1 MPAQKVKAAPKG
13 TGTAT
18 LPRPRPRRPDG
29 RSKGPD
35 HAVVTVS
42 TDGTGAHD
50 ALEELEVRAA
60 TFLGEPTPT
69 GTGTPVVTPTGT
81 GTPVVTPTGT
91 GTPVG
96 TPTGTG
102 TPVVTPTG
110 TGTPTPTG
118 TPSGTGT
125 GTGVE
130 EPGGVVLEREERF
143 RQAPFR
149 EEEEAPLDRI
159 LAQRTA
165 TWTSDEDEEVTAPR
179 LRRQLELDDEPT
191 VIAPRQ
197 PDEFVCAACFLV
209 KRRELLADPAHRF
222 CRDCAA

>member
-29 RSKGPD
+29 RSKGLD
-35 HAVVTVS
+35 HPVVTLSTDGTGSTDGAGS
-42 TDGTGAHD
+42 TDGTGARD
-50 ALEELEVRAA
+50 ALEELEAPGA
-60 TFLGEPTPT
+60 TFLSEPTPT
-69 GTGTPVVTPTGT
+69 ETGTPVG
-81 GTPVVTPTGT
+81 TPTGT

-96 TPTGTG
+96 TPTGT
-102 TPVVTPTG
+102 PTPTG
-110 TGTPTPTG
+110 TGTG
-118 TPSGTGT
+118 TA
-125 GTGVE
+125 VE
-130 EPGGVVLEREERF
+130 EPGDVVLEREERF
-143 RQAPFR
+143 RETPFPE

-165 TWTSDEDEEVTAPR
+165 TWTADEDEESTAPR
-179 LRRQLELDDEPT
+179 LRRQLDLDDEPT

-197 PDEFVCAACFLV
+197 ADEFVCAACFLV

>member
-1 MPAQKVKAAPKG
+1 MMEATAALPYVIGGPSMPAQKVKAAPKG
-13 TGTAT
+13 ATATAT

-29 RSKGPD
+29 RSQGLD
-35 HAVVTVS
+35 RAVVTVS
-42 TDGTGAHD
+42 TDGTGAGD
-50 ALEELEVRAA
+50 ALEGLEAQGA
-60 TFLGEPTPT
+60 TFLSEP
-69 GTGTPVVTPTGT
+69 
-81 GTPVVTPTGT
+81 TPTGT

-96 TPTGTG
+96 TPTGT
-102 TPVVTPTG
+102 
-110 TGTPTPTG
+110 PTP
-118 TPSGTGT
+118 T

-130 EPGGVVLEREERF
+130 EPGAVVLEREERF
-143 RQAPFR
+143 REAPFP

-179 LRRQLELDDEPT
+179 LRRQLDLVDEPT
-191 VIAPRQ
+191 VITPRQ